1 MSVTSAPASLIM
13 RVSLPLS
20 KPYVPPNNE
29 LEALAATTFAEVF
42 NLDKVG
48 IDDEF
53 FELGGDSLLA
63 EVLSLALSERTSV
76 PLQPS
81 AFVES
86 ASPREIARLFNG
98 TDVGPG
104 WLDIARYA
112 NSQWAK
118 APILQAW
125 RTVLRHLPEAPADGF
140 ADDRSKDLQ
149 VVPAPS
155 GAQSGKVPIVFVFCG
170 HGQRFSLP
178 LNIIHRWLAS
188 LGAHIVYLRDFRK
201 LFYLS
206 GIASLGSD
214 YATSIKGLRKLSA
227 DLGASSI
234 HCLGNSAGVF
244 GAMQMGLDLE
254 AQSVL
259 CLAGTTGF
267 TSRKRGSAFRRVA
280 EDLPRWSGVDP
291 VMLDLRYRYESSASY
306 PRVRHVYGAAHD
318 VDREEAE
325 RLAGLEG
332 IELVALPDWTEHL
345 VIDALIESEEFVPAL
360 RWMFGAE
367 AVSKNVAAPRTPVG
381 KPGPLPVASATE
393 ERFRMVRRNWR
404 QLRLLSL
411 LNLSRK
417 GKKKR

>member
-149 VVPAPS
+149 VAPAAEGRASRSQSPDRLCLLRPWAAFLAPPQYHPS
-155 GAQSGKVPIVFVFCG
+155 LARIAWRPHC
-170 HGQRFSLP
+170 LP
-178 LNIIHRWLAS
+178 ERLPKAVLP
-188 LGAHIVYLRDFRK
+188 Y
-201 LFYLS
+201 

-234 HCLGNSAGVF
+234 HCHRQF
-244 GAMQMGLDLE
+244 GGCLRRHADGSGSGGSVGPLSRRDHRIHI
-254 AQSVL
+254 AQE
-259 CLAGTTGF
+259 GIGIP
-267 TSRKRGSAFRRVA
+267 SRCRRS
-280 EDLPRWSGVDP
+280 PP
-291 VMLDLRYRYESSASY
+291 V
-306 PRVRHVYGAAHD
+306 VRRRPCH
-318 VDREEAE
+318 
-325 RLAGLEG
+325 AGL
-332 IELVALPDWTEHL
+332 ALPL
-345 VIDALIESEEFVPAL
+345 
-360 RWMFGAE
+360 
-367 AVSKNVAAPRTPVG
+367 
-381 KPGPLPVASATE
+381 
-393 ERFRMVRRNWR
+393 
-404 QLRLLSL
+404 
-411 LNLSRK
+411 
-417 GKKKR
+417 

>member
-1 MSVTSAPASLIM
+1 MSVTSAPASLIL

-81 AFVES
+81 AFVVS

-149 VVPAPS
+149 VAI
-155 GAQSGKVPIVFVFCG
+155 IVEKFFEE
-170 HGQRFSLP
+170 L
-178 LNIIHRWLAS
+178 
-188 LGAHIVYLRDFRK
+188 DK
-201 LFYLS
+201 
-206 GIASLGSD
+206 
-214 YATSIKGLRKLSA
+214 
-227 DLGASSI
+227 
-234 HCLGNSAGVF
+234 NSRP
-244 GAMQMGLDLE
+244 E
-254 AQSVL
+254 
-259 CLAGTTGF
+259 
-267 TSRKRGSAFRRVA
+267 K
-280 EDLPRWSGVDP
+280 
-291 VMLDLRYRYESSASY
+291 
-306 PRVRHVYGAAHD
+306 
-318 VDREEAE
+318 
-325 RLAGLEG
+325 
-332 IELVALPDWTEHL
+332 
-345 VIDALIESEEFVPAL
+345 
-360 RWMFGAE
+360 
-367 AVSKNVAAPRTPVG
+367 
-381 KPGPLPVASATE
+381 
-393 ERFRMVRRNWR
+393 
-404 QLRLLSL
+404 
-411 LNLSRK
+411 
-417 GKKKR
+417 